1 MSSIK
6 NYIGFSLAVCFV
18 FLPYLSISIEIS
30 DSLGDHVVCTKS
42 KIDHNVTLA
51 SGHHAGSFLKANK
64 SIKTMKRCVQQCC
77 QMKGC
82 DVAFFS
88 NSACYS
94 VKCTNFETCAPVAN
108 TNKRMKTSISFVA
121 RPKRKDSGTSSGGDL
136 RKTDK
141 TGEPALSEDLIAE
154 VTNESPFRNDEN
166 NLRYNEN
173 LNFKKIKRHRRE
185 SWSEYRDII
194 IALTSGFAAVA
205 VGVLGV
211 ITMTRKL
218 VEDDDIYT
226 AEDDIWND
234 DPTTGSATENK
245 KNSSSYGRCSVPNE
259 NANISKGSII
269 STSKVEVTLQV
280 PSSSP
285 KNNIISNEKVPS
297 SDPS

>member
-1 MSSIK
+1 MSAII
-6 NYIGFSLAVCFV
+6 YYLGFSCVLQ
-18 FLPYLSISIEIS
+18 YLSYCIEIS
-30 DSLGDHVVCTKS
+30 ESLGDHVVCTKS

-51 SGHHAGSFLKANK
+51 SGHHAGSFLKANR

-108 TNKRMKTSISFVA
+108 SNKRMKTSISFVA
-121 RPKRKDSGTSSGGDL
+121 RPKRKDGIDL
-136 RKTDK
+136 ITDK
-141 TGEPALSEDLIAE
+141 YGEPALTEDLIAE

-166 NLRYNEN
+166 DLRYNEN
-173 LNFKKIKRHRRE
+173 MNLRKLNRHKRE

-226 AEDDIWND
+226 KEDDIWND
-234 DPTTGSATENK
+234 DPSSIENK
-245 KNSSSYGRCSVPNE
+245 KNTSGIYSRCNIPNDNGNSIVSS
-259 NANISKGSII
+259 
-269 STSKVEVTLQV
+269 SKVEVTLQV
-280 PSSSP
+280 PSNSP
-285 KNNIISNEKVPS
+285 KNNIISNEKIPS